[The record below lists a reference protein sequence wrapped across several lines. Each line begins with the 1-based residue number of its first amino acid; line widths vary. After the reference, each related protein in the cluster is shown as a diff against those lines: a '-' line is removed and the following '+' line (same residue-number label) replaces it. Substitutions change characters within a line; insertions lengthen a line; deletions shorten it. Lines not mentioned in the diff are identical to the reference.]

1 MEFSSPYDLEGYGDD
16 SITDDLITDV
26 FLEFSERTQKDES
39 DSYMR
44 TLTGR
49 CVLFTMKTNTD
60 ALQGKC
66 ISLDNTFQAAGK
78 ASVVDKQKTRS
89 KVMKGGILTAINE
102 ISETLSWVCS
112 LLPAKFRILRRN
124 HSACV

>member
-1 MEFSSPYDLEGYGDD
+1 
-16 SITDDLITDV
+16 V
-26 FLEFSERTQKDES
+26 FLEFSERTRKDES

-49 CVLFTMKTNTD
+49 SVLFTMKTNTD
-60 ALQGKC
+60 TLQGKC
-66 ISLDNTFQAAGK
+66 ISLDNTFHTAGK

-89 KVMKGGILTAINE
+89 KIMKGGLLTAINE

-124 HSACV
+124 HSVCV